1 MSFILDTRVF
11 YVKKEHSIKNID
23 TFVLHLIFYKRM
35 KHITSLTI
43 YCCLLL
49 ATCMQGHSQEKM
61 VTTNYNEN
69 LPTETL
75 PAPIIEVA
83 TSTDGGRY
91 MRITMFCETADA
103 EIHYTLDGTIPTKQ
117 SPLYTEEITGN
128 SHSVTIK
135 AITTKDGYLDS
146 PIAEYM
152 YGGSG
157 IINEQ
162 TDKKIISR
170 IYLPLSGT
178 PLFSPTEGMNIVITT
193 YEDGQLETHKMIW
206 KP

>member
-1 MSFILDTRVF
+1 
-11 YVKKEHSIKNID
+11 
-23 TFVLHLIFYKRM
+23 
-35 KHITSLTI
+35 
-43 YCCLLL
+43 
-49 ATCMQGHSQEKM
+49 
-61 VTTNYNEN
+61 
-69 LPTETL
+69 
-75 PAPIIEVA
+75 
-83 TSTDGGRY
+83 

-162 TDKKIISR
+162 TEKD
-170 IYLPLSGT
+170 YLTHLST
-178 PLFSPTEGMNIVITT
+178 AIRYPPILTNRRNEYCYHN
-193 YEDGQLETHKMIW
+193 L
-206 KP
+206 

>member
-11 YVKKEHSIKNID
+11 YVKKEHSIKNIH

-103 EIHYTLDGTIPTKQ
+103 EIH
-117 SPLYTEEITGN
+117 
-128 SHSVTIK
+128 
-135 AITTKDGYLDS
+135 
-146 PIAEYM
+146 
-152 YGGSG
+152 
-157 IINEQ
+157 
-162 TDKKIISR
+162 
-170 IYLPLSGT
+170 
-178 PLFSPTEGMNIVITT
+178 
-193 YEDGQLETHKMIW
+193 
-206 KP
+206 

>member
-1 MSFILDTRVF
+1 
-11 YVKKEHSIKNID
+11 
-23 TFVLHLIFYKRM
+23 
-35 KHITSLTI
+35 
-43 YCCLLL
+43 
-49 ATCMQGHSQEKM
+49 
-61 VTTNYNEN
+61 
-69 LPTETL
+69 
-75 PAPIIEVA
+75 
-83 TSTDGGRY
+83 

-152 YGGSG
+152 YGG
-157 IINEQ
+157 
-162 TDKKIISR
+162 
-170 IYLPLSGT
+170 T

>member
-1 MSFILDTRVF
+1 
-11 YVKKEHSIKNID
+11 
-23 TFVLHLIFYKRM
+23 
-35 KHITSLTI
+35 
-43 YCCLLL
+43 
-49 ATCMQGHSQEKM
+49 M

-170 IYLPLSGT
+170 IYLPLSDT